1 MTSLQQT
8 VVNKMAALTVVFSR
22 ILASIFNP
30 QDENEKCS
38 EKLLCVYNL
47 HSDPIDRVRGA
58 SSLRFSFKNAELM
71 CVCVEGGGGGGGIG
85 IYCMHF
91 PSCTAV
97 ILAERPISMYHDQ
110 NELEARPQDKT
121 L

>member
-30 QDENEKCS
+30 QDETEKCS

-47 HSDPIDRVRGA
+47 RSDPIDRVRGA
-58 SSLRFSFKNAELM
+58 SSLRFSFKNAGLM
-71 CVCVEGGGGGGGIG
+71 CVCVGGGIG
-85 IYCMHF
+85 IYCIHF
-91 PSCTAV
+91 P
-97 ILAERPISMYHDQ
+97 
-110 NELEARPQDKT
+110 
-121 L
+121 